1 MKTQPT
7 YSTEF
12 KIDAAN
18 LVINQ
23 GYTIR
28 EACQATGV
36 GPTAMRRWVIQL
48 KQEFEGIT
56 PSANA

>member
-36 GPTAMRRWVIQL
+36 GSTAMRRWVIQL
-48 KQEFEGIT
+48 KQELEAQIK
-56 PSANA
+56 N